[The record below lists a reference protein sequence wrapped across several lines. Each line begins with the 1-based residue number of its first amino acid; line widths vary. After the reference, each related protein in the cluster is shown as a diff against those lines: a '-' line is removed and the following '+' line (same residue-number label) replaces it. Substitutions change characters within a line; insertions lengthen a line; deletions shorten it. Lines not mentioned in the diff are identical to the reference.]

1 MWKRIEDA
9 VHALFAAAIFA
20 AITIFAVAFIWLVR
34 QR

>member
-1 MWKRIEDA
+1 MWKLIEDA

-20 AITIFAVAFIWLVR
+20 AIIVFTVAFVWLVR